1 MDPCSII
8 KYLLPHLS
16 GLDWR
21 RAAQLHTHDPAPGPA
36 LQAGDP
42 SLSAPPHLLSSSC
55 PAGAWQLAG
64 GRGGWWWWW
73 VEPWPE
79 LLQGGGPRQDWWS
92 PPGAGQLQPTHGDMP
107 RVAHYSSQLTLN
119 GDFTILTEKAS
130 TRAFSWLKVP
140 TSAFTFKTL
149 LTHSN

>member
-42 SLSAPPHLLSSSC
+42 SLSAPPHLSSSC

-64 GRGGWWWWW
+64 GRGGWS
-73 VEPWPE
+73 
-79 LLQGGGPRQDWWS
+79 QRCCGGGAAEFGGLVWIEEAKPFFS
-92 PPGAGQLQPTHGDMP
+92 MGAWITTSGVRGRSVKMHSTMYCSGSLLKIISSFICKIVHF
-107 RVAHYSSQLTLN
+107 VLYYSRCTL
-119 GDFTILTEKAS
+119 
-130 TRAFSWLKVP
+130 
-140 TSAFTFKTL
+140 
-149 LTHSN
+149 